1 MFEIRNGNIYVS
13 RGDSFVLDIP
23 VTDENGGD
31 YTLDA
36 LEKLRFSVSDIDFYR
51 TLSEIHS
58 EDGSTRIEVSGEET
72 KRWKGRLGFNIS
84 LVYAMAAP
92 RPLSAR
98 LPLTSPEF
106 MLWRFKYEP

>member
-84 LVYAMAAP
+84 LVYADGSTETIIGRTPTHIP
-92 RPLSAR
+92 RVYVM
-98 LPLTSPEF
+98 EV
-106 MLWRFKYEP
+106 

>member
-84 LVYAMAAP
+84 LVYADGSTETIIGETPTHIP
-92 RPLSAR
+92 RVYVM
-98 LPLTSPEF
+98 EV
-106 MLWRFKYEP
+106 

>member
-1 MFEIRNGNIYVS
+1 MFEIRNGNIYVN

-72 KRWKGRLGFNIS
+72 KRWKGRLEFNIKLIYPDGS
-84 LVYAMAAP
+84 GETIIGRTPTHIP
-92 RPLSAR
+92 RIYVMEVSV
-98 LPLTSPEF
+98 
-106 MLWRFKYEP
+106 